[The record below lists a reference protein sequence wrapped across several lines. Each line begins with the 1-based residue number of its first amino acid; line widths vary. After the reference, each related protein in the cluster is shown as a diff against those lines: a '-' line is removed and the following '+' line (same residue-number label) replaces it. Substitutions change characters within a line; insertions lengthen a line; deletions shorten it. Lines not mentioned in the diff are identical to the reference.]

1 MTLAAIS
8 VLPFP
13 LDNSEAETEPMTTTA
28 TLPERYCPPTMAEG
42 RVHTGEEARL
52 DPKDERRQRESFRK
66 RKKTLFKNAN
76 AISKRC
82 KAEVYVVLLR
92 KGKWFT
98 FTSTEKLGWP
108 PTAESMV
115 IHF

>member
-13 LDNSEAETEPMTTTA
+13 FNNPEAETESMTRTA
-28 TLPERYCPPTMAEG
+28 ALPEQHCPPTLAEG
-42 RVHTGEEARL
+42 RIHTGEETRL

-76 AISKRC
+76 AISKRY
-82 KAEVYVVLLR
+82 E
-92 KGKWFT
+92 
-98 FTSTEKLGWP
+98 
-108 PTAESMV
+108 
-115 IHF
+115 